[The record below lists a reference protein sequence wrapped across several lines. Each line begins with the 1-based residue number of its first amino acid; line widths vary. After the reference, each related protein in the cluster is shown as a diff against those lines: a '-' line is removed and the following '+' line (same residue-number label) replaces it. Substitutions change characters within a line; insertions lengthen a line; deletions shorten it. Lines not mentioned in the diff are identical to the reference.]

1 MKMPLRGV
9 LVVPLLITGN
19 LHLAAAPAAA
29 VAIPDKNLEAAV
41 RAALHEPKAELT
53 DDKLATLSVL
63 HAGGKD
69 IRDLTGLEKC
79 KNLAELRLSHNQ
91 VRDVRPLQGLPLLQ
105 SLDLAGN
112 KIADVAPLA
121 TLAPLLPGVVP

>member
-1 MKMPLRGV
+1 MKKPSCNV
-9 LVVPLLITGN
+9 LVVPILVVCT
-19 LHLAAAPAAA
+19 LHLAGARAAA
-29 VAIPDKNLEAAV
+29 VPIPDKNLEAAV

-79 KNLAELRLSHNQ
+79 KNLAEVRLARNQ
-91 VRDVRPLQGLPLLQ
+91 IHDVRPLQG
-105 SLDLAGN
+105 
-112 KIADVAPLA
+112 
-121 TLAPLLPGVVP
+121 